1 MGAFYC
7 IAKLPVDDAE
17 AFSKFLLTSYQDQD
31 QTVMLAPATGFYS
44 TPGMG
49 KNEVR
54 IAFILNSDKLLRAA
68 KILELGLRAYK
79 KIQLETLV

>member
-1 MGAFYC
+1 
-7 IAKLPVDDAE
+7 
-17 AFSKFLLTSYQDQD
+17 
-31 QTVMLAPATGFYS
+31 MLAPATGFYS
-44 TPGMG
+44 TPGIG